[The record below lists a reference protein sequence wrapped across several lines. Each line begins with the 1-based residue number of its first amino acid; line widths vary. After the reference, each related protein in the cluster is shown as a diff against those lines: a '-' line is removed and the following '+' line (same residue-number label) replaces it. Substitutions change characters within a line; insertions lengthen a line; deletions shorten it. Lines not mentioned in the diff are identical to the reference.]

1 MYIGQQRLLF
11 LLPQLLPFGV
21 EMLERRI
28 ESALVEAARRVG
40 GLAMKWTSPGHP
52 GVPDRIVFLPGGRV
66 VLVELKAPGKTPT
79 PLQAKTHEALRRLGM
94 TVLVIDSMEAARA
107 AFE

>member
-1 MYIGQQRLLF
+1 
-11 LLPQLLPFGV
+11 
-21 EMLERRI
+21 MLERRI
-28 ESALVEAARRVG
+28 EAALVRAVLNAG

-66 VLVELKAPGKTPT
+66 VLVELKAPGKKPT
-79 PLQAKTHEALRRLGM
+79 PLQAKTHEALRALGM
-94 TVLVIDSMEAARA
+94 TVLVIDSMEDARA